1 MNIDQSASYVLG
13 KYQCICLYKLC
24 KLIESFFQILK
35 SFLNY
40 RLKNKNIEKDSEVS
54 ILIKIL
60 QLFEIIMALGIYAC
74 SYGGEAYV
82 EIINSSSSL
91 CSVNLMSLHLCILL
105 GKFPS
110 CLVGCLPSCYE
121 GC

>member
-13 KYQCICLYKLC
+13 KYQWICLYKLC

-40 RLKNKNIEKDSEVS
+40 RLKNKNIDKDSEVS

-60 QLFEIIMALGIYAC
+60 QLFVIIIALGIYAC
-74 SYGGEAYV
+74 MECR
-82 EIINSSSSL
+82 
-91 CSVNLMSLHLCILL
+91 CSVNLMSLHLYILL
-105 GKFPS
+105 GIFPS
-110 CLVGCLPSCYE
+110 CLVGCLPSCYG